1 MKKENGAIVVEATI
15 SLTAFMFAIL
25 TVIMVLDICYTQA
38 KIGIALNATAKEISQ
53 YSYLYS
59 LTGLNGSQEALY
71 AEGLDSRESID
82 KTSSGVSTVM
92 ETISGVKEDYSNY
105 NFDGMVQKIKSCGGD
120 LKEIYHSDEFQ
131 YILKDPKNFII
142 GCAKSGL
149 SDLGE
154 EGKSLLIQILA
165 RAFIQ
170 KNLAGYS
177 GESAN
182 HFLGRLHIEPSG
194 TDNSTKY
201 LEGLNFKGSTF
212 YKMVDGKTTDEV
224 KLVVRYKVKVIR
236 LLNIDF
242 GFDFM
247 QTAAT
252 KVWGPGVSQR
262 NKH

>member
-1 MKKENGAIVVEATI
+1 M
-15 SLTAFMFAIL
+15 
-25 TVIMVLDICYTQA
+25 
-38 KIGIALNATAKEISQ
+38 
-53 YSYLYS
+53 
-59 LTGLNGSQEALY
+59 
-71 AEGLDSRESID
+71 
-82 KTSSGVSTVM
+82 
-92 ETISGVKEDYSNY
+92 
-105 NFDGMVQKIKSCGGD
+105 
-120 LKEIYHSDEFQ
+120 
-131 YILKDPKNFII
+131 
-142 GCAKSGL
+142 
-149 SDLGE
+149 
-154 EGKSLLIQILA
+154 
-165 RAFIQ
+165 
-170 KNLAGYS
+170 
-177 GESAN
+177 
-182 HFLGRLHIEPSG
+182 GRLHIEPSG